1 MPRRKHNDLAAQE
14 WLARRI
20 RQARVQKGM
29 TQQELAE
36 EVDAAV
42 QTVSR
47 WESAKLWPSLPTI
60 YRLAKIFDVE
70 AEFLIGKGPAGLSS
84 KESEVVESWRQLDAE
99 GQRWILGLL
108 RWASGGSRPLN
119 ANPASSYERPAS
131 P

>member
-1 MPRRKHNDLAAQE
+1 MPRRKHDDLAARE
-14 WLARRI
+14 HLARRV

-60 YRLAKIFDVE
+60 YRLAKILNVE
-70 AEFLIGKGPAGLSS
+70 IEALVGEGPAGLSS
-84 KESEVVESWRQLDAE
+84 KEAEVVESWRQLDTE
-99 GQRWILGLL
+99 GQAKNGYI
-108 RWASGGSRPLN
+108 GSSTGTR
-119 ANPASSYERPAS
+119 
-131 P
+131 